1 MKALHHMRPGSR
13 YAREEGIGRTLE
25 QLVAAKMALVAVCR
39 RCKHRRLLYPANL
52 IPQYGEDFP
61 AVELRDRLRCSGCR
75 GRVANLHESSR

>member
-1 MKALHHMRPGSR
+1 MKVPHQMRPGNR
-13 YAREEGIGRTLE
+13 YAREGGIARTLG

-39 RCKHRRLLYPANL
+39 RCKHRRLLYPVNL
-52 IPQYGEDFP
+52 IPRYGEDFP